1 MQILDFKPLQYR
13 ALYEPSFE
21 NKHRLKAGPVTFAD
35 EKQLIRIAEETFKN
49 TTASR
54 HLFPVSQNLLYFI
67 LFYFCHTFPL
77 SVWRPYC
84 QVTPRVRRCVVRNFW
99 PWSFALKRTSKICN
113 KAIWCNHTLEFYTVN
128 TLVSIIHDTL
138 IILWT
143 SNTSNSAIHKTKT
156 VIKWRPLL
164 VNSICVSMQL
174 IRLQEGISVPVL

>member
-1 MQILDFKPLQYR
+1 MYPQGISR
-13 ALYEPSFE
+13 
-21 NKHRLKAGPVTFAD
+21 VTIQT
-35 EKQLIRIAEETFKN
+35 KRIPIVKSYT
-49 TTASR
+49 SQ
-54 HLFPVSQNLLYFI
+54 VSQQTGLMQH
-67 LFYFCHTFPL
+67 CA
-77 SVWRPYC
+77 VM
-84 QVTPRVRRCVVRNFW
+84 
-99 PWSFALKRTSKICN
+99 SFALKRTSEICN

-174 IRLQEGISVPVL
+174 IRLQEGISVLVL